1 MYEILTSLQQTFEGY
16 PRTRLIAVTKMRSL
30 DQLQALYQ
38 LGQRAFGENHAL
50 EMREK
55 ALTMPSDSEWHFIG
69 HLQTNK
75 VKIIAPHVHTIHSVD
90 SLHLIDEIQKR
101 AASASRV
108 IRILLQIHIA
118 QEKHKYGIKPETLND
133 FMHQMHIDNY
143 PNILITGL
151 MGMAT
156 QTDNQEQIR
165 KEFRL
170 LHNLFQQIKNNLRN
184 NDSHFC
190 EISMGMSNDYL
201 IAMEEGSTMVRIGS
215 LLFE

>member
-1 MYEILTSLQQTFEGY
+1 VYEILTSLQQTFEGY

-170 LHNLFQQIKNNLRN
+170 LYNLFQQIKNNLRN
-184 NDSHFC
+184 NDSRFC

>member
-30 DQLQALYQ
+30 EQLQALYQ

-156 QTDNQEQIR
+156 QTDNKEQIR

-170 LHNLFQQIKNNLRN
+170 LYNLFQQIKNNLRN